1 MMEINWIEWYGY
13 LASLVVF
20 ISLTMSSIIKLRIF
34 NFIGC
39 LLFAHYG
46 LLTGLLPVTVAN
58 LSIAIINIYY
68 LYQIY
73 RSKEQFKLINAEV
86 DSAYYQHFIA
96 TNQAEINKQVSLQ
109 ELLEVNSSFYMLRD
123 NNIAGILAGYKES
136 DGTFTLFVD
145 YVTPKYRDYKLG
157 AYYYNN
163 YPEFLKEQGIK
174 VLKTHANDKDHRF
187 YLEKMGFVREELN
200 DGHTYKKIL

>member
-1 MMEINWIEWYGY
+1 MELNWIEWYGY

-46 LLTGLLPVTVAN
+46 LLTGLLPIVVAN
-58 LSIAIINIYY
+58 MSIALINIYY

-73 RSKEQFKLINAEV
+73 SSKEQFKLVDAEV
-86 DSAYYQHFIA
+86 DSAYYQHFLNR
-96 TNQAEINKQVSLQ
+96 NQTELNKQVSLDALQ
-109 ELLEVNSSFYMLRD
+109 SVNCSFYMLRD
-123 NNIAGILAGYKES
+123 DNIAGILAGFKED
-136 DGTFTLFVD
+136 DGTFTLLVD

-157 AYYYNN
+157 AYYYNQH
-163 YPEFLKEQGIK
+163 PEYLKEKGIK
-174 VLKTHANDKDHRF
+174 VIQSNTANKDHCF
-187 YLEKMGFVREELN
+187 YLQKMGFTSTSTNNGNL
-200 DGHTYKKIL
+200 YQKIL

>member
-1 MMEINWIEWYGY
+1 MELNWIEWYGY

-46 LLTGLLPVTVAN
+46 FLTGLLPVSVAN
-58 LSIAIINIYY
+58 LSIALINVYY

-73 RSKEQFKLINAEV
+73 KTKEEFKLVNAEV

-96 TNQAEINKQVSLQ
+96 TNQAEIIKQVSLQ
-109 ELLEVNSSFYMLRD
+109 ELTKVNTSFYMLRD
-123 NNIAGILAGYKES
+123 DNIAGVLAGIKDL
-136 DGTFTLFVD
+136 DGTLTIFIDFV
-145 YVTPKYRDYKLG
+145 PAKYQDYKLG
-157 AYYYNN
+157 AYYYNQH
-163 YPEFLKEQGIK
+163 PEFLKEKGIK
-174 VLKTHANDKDHRF
+174 TLKTTATDKDHCF
-187 YLEKMGFVREELN
+187 YLEKMGFVLE
-200 DGHTYKKIL
+200 GTTGSQTYQKLL